1 MELDQEKKAAG
12 NDLDEFNA
20 HRFLEFWQETATV
33 IRLRELLRELG
44 LDRKKRMSLIEYLV
58 VKYRVTIR
66 ELIARPQ
73 GTNVELARAQQ
84 ALQAAQ
90 DEINKIETR
99 KAQLEA
105 AANGT
110 GIKAM
115 QAKNELAQL
124 LSADPTDLNRALL
137 TAEAAVRK
145 AQKLGGDA
153 QGSGVCPPSGVIGS
167 VRFFSLASDGLLPL
181 LVPRCPLVDRPRTYR
196 DEEVQAP
203 EERRHRK
210 VKGRSVRRFFLGRTF
225 NKKFETIRT
234 NLKVFPKQLKRWK
247 RRSPS
252 LACSRNG
259 RAGAPKRRR
268 WSSASRRLAAAP
280 SRGSRSTTPAFCS
293 GAAAFRAPSVR
304 WWPGP
309 RRRFVPSTCALHC
322 QWRSPSSGT
331 TAFSIFIFKFDPKL
345 ILMNL
350 VCSCSWCTVVTRT
363 VRRRVMQSG
372 NAYVPL
378 LDTTHPSRRK
388 VRALRR
394 LLCCLGC
401 VVAEADLWHD
411 ERERWLKDECTKH
424 GMPVILLDSE
434 GSVAAELHYRKVH
447 GSGTGGAAID
457 RGGTFVFGVGWI
469 RDRILEILPRGV
481 WAEYGCACFGTGRNL
496 KLAYAIFTSGTT
508 GEHWN
513 RLQRIII
520 EFG

>member
-153 QGSGVCPPSGVIGS
+153 QGA
-167 VRFFSLASDGLLPL
+167 FALPL
-181 LVPRCPLVDRPRTYR
+181 
-196 DEEVQAP
+196 A
-203 EERRHRK
+203 
-210 VKGRSVRRFFLGRTF
+210 
-225 NKKFETIRT
+225 
-234 NLKVFPKQLKRWK
+234 
-247 RRSPS
+247 
-252 LACSRNG
+252 
-259 RAGAPKRRR
+259 
-268 WSSASRRLAAAP
+268 
-280 SRGSRSTTPAFCS
+280 
-293 GAAAFRAPSVR
+293 
-304 WWPGP
+304 
-309 RRRFVPSTCALHC
+309 
-322 QWRSPSSGT
+322 
-331 TAFSIFIFKFDPKL
+331 
-345 ILMNL
+345 
-350 VCSCSWCTVVTRT
+350 
-363 VRRRVMQSG
+363 
-372 NAYVPL
+372 
-378 LDTTHPSRRK
+378 
-388 VRALRR
+388 
-394 LLCCLGC
+394 
-401 VVAEADLWHD
+401 
-411 ERERWLKDECTKH
+411 
-424 GMPVILLDSE
+424 
-434 GSVAAELHYRKVH
+434 
-447 GSGTGGAAID
+447 
-457 RGGTFVFGVGWI
+457 
-469 RDRILEILPRGV
+469 
-481 WAEYGCACFGTGRNL
+481 
-496 KLAYAIFTSGTT
+496 
-508 GEHWN
+508 
-513 RLQRIII
+513 
-520 EFG
+520 